1 MATRVKGLDKLK
13 AQLNALPARAKAE
26 AAQALAQQA
35 TQLTDAIAREHPCHR
50 VGQGAGALGRGAG
63 EEPPTTATGV
73 IRSQAPSPKAAYLGK
88 MGFSITILAGNDKAY
103 YARWVEFG
111 TSAAPAGRYQD
122 AKGKTRTNKG
132 AHHATPAQ
140 PFFYPTIRA
149 RQAQIR
155 SRMVAAMR
163 TAAKGVASDMAAAA

>member
-1 MATRVKGLDKLK
+1 MPSRVKGLDKLK

-35 TQLTDAIAREHPCHR
+35 TQLTDAIARAAPKR
-50 VGQGAGALGRGAG
+50 TGALAASVKWVFAG
-63 EEPPTTATGV
+63 DEPHFAATGV
-73 IRSQAPSPKAAYLGK
+73 IRSQDPSPKAAYLGR
-88 MGFSITILAGNDKAY
+88 MGFSITILAGDDKAY

-111 TSAAPAGRYQD
+111 TSSAPAGRYTD

-132 AHHATPAQ
+132 VHHATPAQ

-155 SRMVAAMR
+155 SKMVAAMR
-163 TAAKGVASDMAAAA
+163 AAAKGVVSDMAGAA